1 MLGKL
6 FKRKSVPNN
15 DGKREPVEVAKLHF
29 AKVFELELS
38 NMEDTPVYALKHQ
51 LSVGSE
57 IGNIIIA
64 DPSVSPRHASFILQ
78 QDVVSVI
85 DHGSVAGTLVNGK
98 KIPPGKYI
106 ILEETDVVNVGDLE
120 IRLKVSTK
128 AEALEQIPELPIE
141 EDEVEEIEEAE
152 KEDLPEEI
160 PDLPEEE
167 DEWQESA
174 EADDVE
180 ETLQD
185 DQEAEEEVTKPK
197 SSANSLVRL
206 VAVVSDLLL
215 SYSLLVIF
223 MPFDEFRSFLDVI
236 PNLASEFLNIDWTAF
251 LTGMEKENEFLA
263 TMLKDL
269 YLFLS
274 STFHVGPL
282 VLMFFM
288 NRFLTTLLLGV
299 SFSEFML
306 GIRASGNPLWVRVG
320 GVVRVFVGAFTGPFL
335 IFDIPAIISRRTF
348 KEVITFT
355 RIYVGS
361 RIGMFTGTFLYLPLM
376 LGLAIVSPLLEGLEP
391 PEPIGLNDR
400 IDHRVKVKTPE
411 AIGDETTAV
420 MVEDQSQKLNL
431 KISYNANELTIIP
444 NFKFQGIKSKL
455 NLKSSLVFYQRDL
468 QRQIE
473 VDVFKSFDF
482 RQLLGMG
489 MRGNV
494 PLYDKYPEIY
504 NFVYESLDSNP
515 AFKATNDVAS
525 NTAFANEFIE
535 FTKTAFSLGLENA
548 FDVMQNET
556 FLIKGLVN
564 YKSSFL
570 SLIEYKDFD
579 EINFLKIGNAYF
591 MKIGFKKQKPFDLL
605 IPLVKGEGRIF
616 RISYDRKENSQSVAS
631 KFYKFNLDK
640 TDWISDSGA
649 VVKEVMSSLEVFDLF
664 SSPDFKKQL
673 LSGQKAQALYGYYFE
688 TSASMLNKA
697 DPVEI
702 DIWKNKSKSLLKLL
716 ESVPVREV
724 EGEENPMEKLLQNF
738 RDLIDALENN
748 NTEYFGI
755 QNTTTV

>member
-38 NMEDTPVYALKHQ
+38 NMEDAPVYALKHQ

-64 DPSVSPRHASFILQ
+64 DSSVSPRHASFILQ

-128 AEALEQIPELPIE
+128 AEAPEQIPELPIE
-141 EDEVEEIEEAE
+141 EE
-152 KEDLPEEI
+152 LPEVPEV
-160 PDLPEEE
+160 PEEKQ
-167 DEWQESA
+167 WQESA

-180 ETLQD
+180 DTLQD
-185 DQEAEEEVTKPK
+185 DQEIKKEVKKPKLLIATAPK

-206 VAVVSDLLL
+206 VAVISDLLL

-223 MPFDEFRSFLDVI
+223 MPFDEFRGFLEAI

-251 LTGMEKENEFLA
+251 LSGMEKENEFLA
-263 TMLKDL
+263 TMVKDL

-274 STFHVGPL
+274 GTFHVGPL
-282 VLMFFM
+282 VLMFFL
-288 NRFLTTLLLGV
+288 NRLLTTLLLGV

-306 GIRASGNPLWVRVG
+306 GVRAAGNPLWARVG
-320 GVVRVFVGAFTGPFL
+320 GVIRVLVGSFTGPFL
-335 IFDIPAIISRRTF
+335 IFDTPAIVSRRTF

-361 RIGMFTGTFLYLPLM
+361 RIGMFAGIFLYLPLM
-376 LGLAIVSPLLEGLEP
+376 LALALVSPLLEGLEP
-391 PEPIGLNDR
+391 PEPIAMNDR
-400 IDHRVKVKTPE
+400 IDLRVKVKTPE
-411 AIGDETTAV
+411 AVGDETTAV
-420 MVEDQSQKLNL
+420 VVEDQSQKLNL
-431 KISYNANELTIIP
+431 KISYKANELTIMP
-444 NFKFQGIKSKL
+444 SFKFQGIKSKL
-455 NLKSSLVFYQRDL
+455 NLKNSLVFYQRDQ

-494 PLYDKYPEIY
+494 PLYEKYPEIY

-515 AFKATNDVAS
+515 AFKTTNDVAS
-525 NTAFANEFIE
+525 NTAFANQFIE
-535 FTKTAFSLGLENA
+535 FTKTAFSLGLDNA
-548 FDVMQNET
+548 FDIMQNET

-591 MKIGFKKQKPFDLL
+591 MKIGFNKQKPFDLL

-616 RISYDRKENSQSVAS
+616 RISYDRKENSQLVAS

-640 TDWISDSGA
+640 TDWISESDAA
-649 VVKEVMSSLEVFDLF
+649 VREVMSSLEVFDLF

-673 LSGQKAQALYGYYFE
+673 LSGQKAQGLYAYYFE
-688 TSASMLNKA
+688 TSASILNKA

-702 DIWKNKSKSLLKLL
+702 DIWKNKSKNLLQLL
-716 ESVPVREV
+716 ESVPAREV
-724 EGEENPMEKLLQNF
+724 EGEENPLEKLLQNF

-755 QNTTTV
+755 QNTSTV